1 MTSNS
6 CSNRKR
12 DNVMAKVVLITGA
25 NKGIGFEV
33 AQQLGQAGFTVLL
46 GARDAAR
53 GEEAA
58 AKLRSEG
65 SKNSDVRYVLADL
78 DHAHETATALAA
90 QLQKDF
96 GHLDVL
102 INNAGVFDM
111 TGADGPASTVK
122 TAALKR
128 TFDINFFG
136 TVEFTQP
143 LLPLLR
149 AAESARIINVSSG
162 LGSLALNSD
171 ATSPFYAAKPLAY
184 NASKAALNMFTV
196 NLAWELRDTKIR
208 VNSICPGFTATEL
221 NNNTGT
227 QTIEEGAEAIVR
239 FAQQPDDSPTG
250 GFFHKDGSYSW

>member
-1 MTSNS
+1 MS
-6 CSNRKR
+6 
-12 DNVMAKVVLITGA
+12 KVVLITGA

-33 AQQLGQAGFTVLL
+33 ARQLGRAGFTVLL
-46 GARDAAR
+46 GARDAKR

-58 AKLRSEG
+58 SKLRSEG
-65 SKNSDVRYVLADL
+65 LDVRYVVADL
-78 DHAHETATALAA
+78 DRAAETATALAG
-90 QLQKDF
+90 QIQKEF

-102 INNAGVFDM
+102 INNAGIFDL
-111 TGADGPASTVK
+111 TGGDSPASTV
-122 TAALKR
+122 TSEALKR
-128 TFDINFFG
+128 TFEINFFG

-149 AAESARIINVSSG
+149 GAESARIINVSSG
-162 LGSLALNSD
+162 LGSLGLNSD
-171 ATSPFYAAKPLAY
+171 ATSPFYPVKPLGY

-196 NLAWELRDTKIR
+196 DLAWELRDTKIK
-208 VNSICPGFTATEL
+208 VNSICPGFTATDI

-250 GFFHKDGSYSW
+250 GFFHKDGFYPW